1 MSFRNFLMGSPGRM
15 LQTPILGDDQR
26 SAMGDILGQ
35 ARQGLAQNKFNAE
48 PILQQARTGFE
59 QRTVPSLAER
69 FTSMGSGGQRSSA
82 FAGALGSAGA
92 GLEQDLASLQQQFN
106 MQDRGQLMNL
116 LNMALR
122 PQFENTY
129 MASTPG
135 FLHELAPGLMSAAGA
150 ALGNPALALMFSKR
164 GRQQGSHGQD
174 YSNIIPIIKKLLG
187 GI

>member
-1 MSFRNFLMGSPGRM
+1 MSFRSFLMGSPGRM
-15 LQTPILGDDQR
+15 LQTPILGEDQR
-26 SAMGDILGQ
+26 GAMGDILGQ
-35 ARQGLAQNKFNAE
+35 ARQGLAQNKFNSE

-59 QRTVPSLAER
+59 QRTIPSLAER

-129 MASTPG
+129 MTSTPG
-135 FLHELAPGLMSAAGA
+135 FMHGVMPGLMGSTGSAAGSS
-150 ALGNPALALMFSKR
+150 LLPMIL
-164 GRQQGSHGQD
+164 
-174 YSNIIPIIKKLLG
+174 KLLG